1 MTDKDAVLTDKDAAP
16 PRFRISFYRHAPAI
30 LLGAALLNYA
40 GIAIATGQTHYLTV
54 DNLLGILGRS
64 IALGIT
70 AIGQTFAILV
80 ASIDLSVANLI
91 SVAAVL
97 ASYIMSGDPGMTLP
111 AVFIVLAVGALV
123 GLANGLI
130 ITQLDVNPLI
140 ATLGMALLLQ
150 GALSAAFT
158 NFAGA
163 VPASFQVFA
172 YGQVAGVPVSL
183 VFLGLLTVLAWL
195 VLSRTRFGSNVYSV
209 GGNREAARLS
219 GVRTSRVIIS
229 AHVIC
234 SLCAATAGLYLASRL
249 RSGAPWIG
257 RDGVY
262 DLESIAVVVI
272 GGTIL
277 AGGRG
282 GVWGTIAGV
291 MIFSLID
298 STFNLLGVDAF
309 AKQILRGVVIVAA
322 VAAYA
327 AQSRQT
333 VA

>member
-1 MTDKDAVLTDKDAAP
+1 MITSKSQRLSRFVPVFLLLAA
-16 PRFRISFYRHAPAI
+16 FAI
-30 LLGAALLNYA
+30 Y
-40 GIAIATGQTHYLTV
+40 IAIALTTGQAQYLTLG
-54 DNLLGILGRS
+54 NLEGLLGRS

-70 AIGQTFAILV
+70 AIGQTFAILI

-91 SVAAVL
+91 SVSAVL
-97 ASYIMSGDPGMTLP
+97 ASFIMSGDPGMIIP
-111 AVFIVLAVGALV
+111 AVLVVLLV
-123 GLANGLI
+123 GTVVGVANGLI
-130 ITQLDVNPLI
+130 ITQLEVNPLI

-150 GALSAAFT
+150 GLLSASFN

-163 VPASFQVFA
+163 VPEEFQVFA
-172 YGQVAGVPVSL
+172 YGEVAGLSVSL
-183 VFLGLLTVLAWL
+183 AFLLLLTLAAWFVL
-195 VLSRTRFGSNVYSV
+195 RFTRFGSNIYSV
-209 GGNREAARLS
+209 GGNADAARLA
-219 GVRTSRVIIS
+219 GVKTKRTIIF

-234 SLCAATAGLYLASRL
+234 SLCASVAGLYLASRL

-272 GGTIL
+272 GGTAL

-282 GVWGTIAGV
+282 GVWGTLVGV

-298 STFNLLGVDAF
+298 SIFNLSGVDAF

-322 VAAYA
+322 VALYA
-327 AQSRQT
+327 ARSKRIE
-333 VA
+333 A

>member
-1 MTDKDAVLTDKDAAP
+1 MPRLRLTTLVP
-16 PRFRISFYRHAPAI
+16 I
-30 LLGAALLNYA
+30 LLLVAAF
-40 GIAIATGQTHYLTV
+40 AIYVGVAIGTGQTQYLTF
-54 DNLLGILGRS
+54 DNLLTILGRS

-97 ASYIMSGDPGMTLP
+97 ASFVMDGDPSRMLP
-111 AVFIVLAVGALV
+111 ATLLVLAVGALV
-123 GLANGLI
+123 GLINGLVVAK
-130 ITQLDVNPLI
+130 LHVNPLI
-140 ATLGMALLLQ
+140 ATLGMALVLQ
-150 GALSAAFT
+150 GLLSASFN

-163 VPASFQVFA
+163 VPEAFQGFA
-172 YGQVAGVPVSL
+172 YGTVAGLPVSL
-183 VFLGLLTVLAWL
+183 IFLFGLTLLAWL
-195 VLSRTRFGSNVYSV
+195 FLRFTRAGSDFYSV
-209 GGNREAARLS
+209 GGNAEAAKLA
-219 GVRTSRVIIS
+219 GIATDRVKIL

-234 SLCAATAGLYLASRL
+234 SVCAAIAGLYLASRL

-272 GGTIL
+272 GGTVL

-282 GVWGTIAGV
+282 GVWGTLLGV

-298 STFNLLGVDAF
+298 ATFNLAGIDAF
-309 AKQILRGVVIVAA
+309 AKQILRGVIIVGA
-322 VAAYA
+322 VAFYVARSKRMA
-327 AQSRQT
+327 A
-333 VA
+333 

>member
-1 MTDKDAVLTDKDAAP
+1 MITSKSQRLSRFVPVFLLLAA
-16 PRFRISFYRHAPAI
+16 FAI
-30 LLGAALLNYA
+30 Y
-40 GIAIATGQTHYLTV
+40 IAIALATGQAQYLTLG
-54 DNLLGILGRS
+54 NLEGLLGRS

-70 AIGQTFAILV
+70 AIGQTFAILI

-91 SVAAVL
+91 SVSAVL
-97 ASYIMSGDPGMTLP
+97 ASFIMSGDPGMIIP
-111 AVFIVLAVGALV
+111 AVLVVLLV
-123 GLANGLI
+123 GTVVGVANGLI
-130 ITQLDVNPLI
+130 ITQLEVNPLI

-150 GALSAAFT
+150 GLLSASFN

-163 VPASFQVFA
+163 VPEEFQVFA
-172 YGQVAGVPVSL
+172 YGEVAGLSVSL
-183 VFLGLLTVLAWL
+183 AFLLLLTLAAWIVL
-195 VLSRTRFGSNVYSV
+195 RFTRFGSNIYSV
-209 GGNREAARLS
+209 GGNADAARLA
-219 GVRTSRVIIS
+219 GVKTKRTIIF

-234 SLCAATAGLYLASRL
+234 SLCASIAGLYLASRL

-272 GGTIL
+272 GGTAL

-282 GVWGTIAGV
+282 GVWGTLVGV

-298 STFNLLGVDAF
+298 SIFNLSGVDAF

-322 VAAYA
+322 VALYA
-327 AQSRQT
+327 ARSKRIE
-333 VA
+333 A